1 MDIELF
7 NKQLALKVAKAT
19 NLEKNGDFKGA
30 INAWLEV
37 SDMSLKYSKTR
48 GIESSFRNMLIMRT
62 EKIVEHIKKLKL
74 KLTEP
79 EIIVKDPMFIEGEHM
94 SQELNGSNQDIED
107 FNNSKNL
114 DININDEI
122 EDISGR
128 IVEIKASKDFKII
141 TPHEELDMDIFKENK
156 TVVLT
161 NDDESK
167 IDKKEQSQLDQDK
180 FSICF
185 ACGFDKNPP
194 NASTCKN
201 CNIDLK

>member
-7 NKQLALKVAKAT
+7 NKQLAIIVAKAT
-19 NLEKNGDFKGA
+19 NLEKRGDLKSA

-48 GIESSFRNMLIMRT
+48 GIDSSFRNMLIIRT
-62 EKIVEHIKKLKL
+62 EKIVEHIKSLKL
-74 KLTEP
+74 ELTEP
-79 EIIVKDPMFIEGEHM
+79 EKIVDEPTFIEREDE
-94 SQELNGSNQDIED
+94 SQELTEDNQNIED
-107 FNNSKNL
+107 FHNSTNL
-114 DININDEI
+114 DNNINDEI
-122 EDISGR
+122 EEISGR

-167 IDKKEQSQLDQDK
+167 VNKNKQGQSDEDK

-185 ACGFDKNPP
+185 ACGYDKNPP
-194 NASTCKN
+194 NATTCKN
-201 CNIDLK
+201 CNVELK